1 MSAPSFWNRL
11 IGGRTTDEA
20 PAAAPAPAA
29 AASSAGQDLAA
40 PAKGLRSERREGLF
54 KVVREV
60 MVRAGVR
67 SHAYKFKALAL
78 DQQGLGFVLMFDIDP
93 AATDCQPDEL
103 LVLEHGL
110 QSLALERMGVTVKS
124 VYWRVQSLD
133 PAAAAAAVAA
143 AQAAAV
149 AAPAA
154 AVATRPRIA
163 DLKLDSDD
171 GFSDFSPLSDT
182 QPGRLE

>member
-1 MSAPSFWNRL
+1 MTAPSFWNRL
-11 IGGRTTDEA
+11 IGGRNHPDDA
-20 PAAAPAPAA
+20 PASASAPAA
-29 AASSAGQDLAA
+29 AAAAVQDHSA

-110 QSLALERMGVTVKS
+110 QSLAQERLGVTVKS

-133 PAAAAAAVAA
+133 PAGA
-143 AQAAAV
+143 AQAAAAT
-149 AAPAA
+149 AASAA
-154 AVATRPRIA
+154 AVAPAGRPRIA
-163 DLKLDSDD
+163 DLKIDSDE
-171 GFSDFSPLSDT
+171 GFSDFNPLSDT

>member
-1 MSAPSFWNRL
+1 MSGPSFWSRL
-11 IGGRTTDEA
+11 IGGRTPADAPATGSAAASA
-20 PAAAPAPAA
+20 PAAVPPVTEH
-29 AASSAGQDLAA
+29 AA

-60 MVRAGVR
+60 MARAGVR

-78 DQQGLGFVLMFDIDP
+78 DQQGLSFVLMFDIDP
-93 AATDCQPDEL
+93 AATDAQADEL
-103 LVLEHGL
+103 LTLEHGL
-110 QSLALERMGVTVKS
+110 QSLSLERLGVTVKS

-133 PAAAAAAVAA
+133 SA
-143 AQAAAV
+143 

-154 AVATRPRIA
+154 AAPAAAPGVPARPRIA
-163 DLKLDSDD
+163 DLKLDDD

>member
-1 MSAPSFWNRL
+1 MSGPSFWNRL
-11 IGGRTTDEA
+11 IGGRAPAEA
-20 PAAAPAPAA
+20 PSPVPAAAPQPASGSPA
-29 AASSAGQDLAA
+29 TDHPT

-60 MVRAGVR
+60 MARAGVR

-78 DQQGLGFVLMFDIDP
+78 DQQGLSFVLMFDIDP
-93 AATDCQPDEL
+93 AATDCQADEL
-103 LVLEHGL
+103 LTLEHGL
-110 QSLALERMGVTVKS
+110 QSLSLERLGVTVKS

-133 PAAAAAAVAA
+133 NATMASAAQPAAAPGV
-143 AQAAAV
+143 
-149 AAPAA
+149 PA
-154 AVATRPRIA
+154 RPRIA
-163 DLKLDSDD
+163 DLKLDDD

>member
-11 IGGRTTDEA
+11 IGGRNADEA
-20 PAAAPAPAA
+20 PVAAPAPAA
-29 AASSAGQDLAA
+29 PVSTAGQDHTA

-110 QSLALERMGVTVKS
+110 QSLALERLGVTVKS

-133 PAAAAAAVAA
+133 PAAAAQPTAQATAA
-143 AQAAAV
+143 AA

-154 AVATRPRIA
+154 VTRPRIA
-163 DLKLDSDD
+163 DLKLDGDD

>member
-11 IGGRTTDEA
+11 TGGRPAADA
-20 PAAAPAPAA
+20 PATAPTPAA
-29 AASSAGQDLAA
+29 TSASAGHDHATA
-40 PAKGLRSERREGLF
+40 PGKGPRSERREGLF

-93 AATDCQPDEL
+93 TATDCQPEEL
-103 LVLEHGL
+103 LALEHGL
-110 QSLALERMGVTVKS
+110 QSLAQERLGVMVKS

-133 PAAAAAAVAA
+133 AGAPSPSPAVAPP
-143 AQAAAV
+143 AV

-154 AVATRPRIA
+154 PARPRIA
-163 DLKLDSDD
+163 DLKLDSDE
-171 GFSDFSPLSDT
+171 GFSDFNPLSDT